1 MRPERLGSIHHN
13 PAQSPNQA
21 QPDSHPDS
29 VGSDLAKAQFEVSR
43 LALMN
48 LQLQPAATVN
58 TVEIQSSRPDT
69 RYWQSEFYPVQ
80 HMVLTDAPDLQES
93 FHPLPESGQTAIL
106 PETFRSTLHSLCLH
120 R

>member
-1 MRPERLGSIHHN
+1 
-13 PAQSPNQA
+13 
-21 QPDSHPDS
+21 
-29 VGSDLAKAQFEVSR
+29 
-43 LALMN
+43 MN

-69 RYWQSEFYPVQ
+69 PYWQSEFHLAQY
-80 HMVLTDAPDLQES
+80 MALTDAPDLQES

-106 PETFRSTLHSLCLH
+106 PETFRSALHGLCLH